1 VGAHYMC
8 YFRDLT
14 TSSYS

>member
-1 VGAHYMC
+1 MC

>member
-1 VGAHYMC
+1 MC

-14 TSSYS
+14 TPSYSSS